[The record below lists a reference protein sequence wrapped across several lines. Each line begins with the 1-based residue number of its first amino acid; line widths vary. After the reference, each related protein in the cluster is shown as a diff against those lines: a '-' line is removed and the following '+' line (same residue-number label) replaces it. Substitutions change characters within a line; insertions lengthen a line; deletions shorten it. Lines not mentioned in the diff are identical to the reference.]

1 MLKLNSDSPGT
12 TTLQHLVTQQ
22 ASIDALA
29 VGLRPAMA
37 ETLWDAKNN
46 VGSGGKTAFAE
57 IKQTLVGMC
66 IGTGLCNYCENNE
79 ATDVE
84 HIYPKSFFPERA
96 FTWLNYLLACKTCNT
111 HYKLDRFAVFTP
123 ALSAN
128 ATTMQRKKLP
138 TSADAAFIDPRVED
152 PMDFLFLDFTGKSF
166 FLVAHPTLSEPR
178 AKAKA
183 SHTLDILQIGERA
196 SLAATRKD
204 AFTFFQNR
212 LERYQKVRDAST
224 LDDLER
230 LVEDPDLVDTSKTFD
245 EEQQQMLNGLR
256 QSILRYPHP
265 TVWREMQ
272 RQYLSLPKTRKLF
285 EAVPEALG
293 WK

>member
-12 TTLQHLVTQQ
+12 TTLQHLAQQQ
-22 ASIDALA
+22 ATIDALV
-29 VGLRPAMA
+29 VGQRPPMA
-37 ETLWDAKNN
+37 QTLWDAK
-46 VGSGGKTAFAE
+46 SSSTGGRAAFAD
-57 IKQTLVGMC
+57 IKQTLLGMC
-66 IGTGLCNYCENNE
+66 VGTELCNYCENNV
-79 ATDVE
+79 ASDVE

-96 FTWLNYLLACKTCNT
+96 FVWMNYLLACTPCNSRF
-111 HYKLDRFAVFTP
+111 KLDRFAVFTP

-138 TSADAAFIDPRVED
+138 TSSDAAFIDPRVED

-166 FLVAHPTLSEPR
+166 FLQPAATLTDPRDR
-178 AKAKA
+178 AKAE
-183 SHTLDILQIGERA
+183 HTLSILQIGERA
-196 SLAATRKD
+196 SLVEPRKL
-204 AFTFFQNR
+204 AFKFFQTR
-212 LERYQKVRDAST
+212 LERYQQVRDAST

-245 EEQQQMLNGLR
+245 EEQQQMLTGLR